1 MVKGSQV
8 TTQDRYF
15 SRSPSVFDIVSV
27 HNDVS
32 HQGFYATNS
41 LLSDHYW
48 WPMMS
53 HDIAWFIRT
62 CQLCQLCKT
71 QQVSIPPV
79 VATPALLFS
88 KVYMDTMHLTPSS
101 RYKYIIQG
109 RCSLT
114 HWPEWE
120 MLHKESAKSLATFI
134 LHNII
139 YRWGTLLEIITDNG
153 APFIKA
159 LDYLAKHYHLLH
171 IRISGYNSQANGIV
185 E

>member
-1 MVKGSQV
+1 M
-8 TTQDRYF
+8 
-15 SRSPSVFDIVSV
+15 
-27 HNDVS
+27 
-32 HQGFYATNS
+32 NS

-53 HDIAWFIRT
+53 HDIAWFIWT
-62 CQLCQLCKT
+62 CRLCQLCKT

-79 VATPALLFS
+79 VATPAPLFS

-101 RYKYIIQG
+101 GYKYIVQG
-109 RCSLT
+109 CCSLT

-120 MLHKESAKSLATFI
+120 KFHKESAKSLTTFI

-139 YRWGTLLEIITDNG
+139 YHWGTLLEIVTDNG

-159 LDYLAKHYHLLH
+159 LDYLAKHYHLRH
-171 IRISGYNSQANGIV
+171 IRISGYNSCVNGIL